1 MPVLP
6 TQPSGPTRFTVEYQV
21 VMPATTAPGPADQ
34 YRRPSVIVD
43 LTAASSHP
51 ADLLAVL
58 NANVVLMPGE
68 RIEIL
73 QVRARDWNSAT
84 CLN

>member
-1 MPVLP
+1 MPVLQ
-6 TQPSGPTRFTVEYQV
+6 TQPSGPIRFTVEYQIT
-21 VMPATTAPGPADQ
+21 MLATTAPGPAYQ
-34 YRRPSVIVD
+34 YRKPSVIVD

-58 NANVVLMPGE
+58 NANVPLMPGE
-68 RIEIL
+68 KIEIL

-84 CLN
+84 ALN